1 MATPTSYTV
10 DDLPG
15 LDCGV
20 CGMRSC
26 EELAARLPD
35 SPELIKRCI
44 YLSDNRYEAR
54 QVAAENRANPLPNT
68 VVANPIPNMVV
79 ANPVPTMSAQP
90 VMASCAVCA
99 PASGAATS
107 FIPGMSNP
115 YRDSLGREFDS
126 VATDSRG
133 RRREQ
138 ENVVWMPEVD
148 LDDEMALV
156 RHLRKHALRWPRAS
170 P

>member
-54 QVAAENRANPLPNT
+54 QVATENRANPLPN
-68 VVANPIPNMVV
+68 MVV
-79 ANPVPTMSAQP
+79 ANPLPNMVAANPVPTTPALAP
-90 VMASCAVCA
+90 GASVCRC
-99 PASGAATS
+99 AATQS
-107 FIPGMSNP
+107 S
-115 YRDSLGREFDS
+115 S
-126 VATDSRG
+126 
-133 RRREQ
+133 Q
-138 ENVVWMPEVD
+138 
-148 LDDEMALV
+148 
-156 RHLRKHALRWPRAS
+156 
-170 P
+170 

>member
-54 QVAAENRANPLPNT
+54 NEDCHRDTEQIRCRIWLWQH
-68 VVANPIPNMVV
+68 
-79 ANPVPTMSAQP
+79 PVPTCECSTCDGILRC
-90 VMASCAVCA
+90 VRS
-99 PASGAATS
+99 S
-107 FIPGMSNP
+107 FWRSDFF
-115 YRDSLGREFDS
+115 YSRHEQS
-126 VATDSRG
+126 VS
-133 RRREQ
+133 
-138 ENVVWMPEVD
+138 
-148 LDDEMALV
+148 
-156 RHLRKHALRWPRAS
+156 
-170 P
+170 